1 MITKHGSERVNR
13 RMGIPKKGVE
23 RQFKL
28 ALERGVKHGETKG
41 QLNKWVTKIAL
52 NSQSPHHVV
61 LYNGHAFVYAIKGG
75 EPLLIT
81 VLPIPSNL
89 MKGVKRG

>member
-13 RMGIPKKGVE
+13 RMGIPKKSVN

-28 ALERGVKHGETKG
+28 ALERGTKHGDTKG
-41 QLNKWVTKIAL
+41 RLNKWVTKIAL
-52 NSQSPHHVV
+52 NSQNPHHVV
-61 LYNGHAFVYAIKGG
+61 LYNGHAFVYAIQGD

-81 VLPIPSNL
+81 VLPIPGNL
-89 MKGVKRG
+89 MKVVKK

>member
-28 ALERGVKHGETKG
+28 ALERGIKHGDTKG

-52 NSQSPHHVV
+52 NSQNPHHVV
-61 LYNGHAFVYAIKGG
+61 LYNGHAFVYATQGG
-75 EPLLIT
+75 VPLLIT

-89 MKGVKRG
+89 MKVVKK